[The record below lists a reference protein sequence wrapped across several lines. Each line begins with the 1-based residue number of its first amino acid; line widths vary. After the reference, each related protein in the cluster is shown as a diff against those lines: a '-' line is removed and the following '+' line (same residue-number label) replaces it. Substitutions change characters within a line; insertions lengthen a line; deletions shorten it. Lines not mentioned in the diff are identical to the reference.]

1 MPTYP
6 VLSEYQ
12 GIPKEYQ
19 AGAQWVANPSY
30 QGGGYYAYEGGQQYS
45 YAQLEKLWTDA
56 GGTSA
61 DAPFMAYIAK
71 YDESGGYAGAWNST
85 GATGLWQI
93 EWPSNY
99 SGARQDLFTPLKQAQ
114 VAVQMFTKSGY
125 APWGSDV
132 KQNLG
137 VTPASSVPNENTAV
151 PGGAKAGQSTP
162 AAASTSSG
170 SPFSIGTILGIPN
183 FNWSDFGQRLG
194 LILLGGAL
202 ILLGIYMLAGKQTMK
217 LVQAVP

>member
-1 MPTYP
+1 MAVYP
-6 VLSEYQ
+6 VLGEYQ
-12 GIPKEYQ
+12 GIPQEYQ
-19 AGAQWVANPSY
+19 QGAQWVNNPAYS
-30 QGGGYYAYEGGQQYS
+30 GGGYYAFEGGQQYS

-56 GGTSA
+56 GGSA
-61 DAPFMAYIAK
+61 NDAPYMAYIAK

-114 VAVQMFTKSGY
+114 VAVSMFAKSGY

-132 KQNLG
+132 KQNLN
-137 VTPASSVPNENTAV
+137 VSAASSVPNENKPV
-151 PGGAKAGQSTP
+151 PGGSAAGQSQQQ
-162 AAASTSSG
+162 STGGGSSG
-170 SPFSIGTILGIPN
+170 FSLGTILGIPN

-217 LVQAVP
+217 LVQAV